1 LTTVAKKR
9 GFIAELIHQQ
19 ELAEKHRQQASAQLV
34 RSQQRAAEQAER
46 HRIRMQELNAMN
58 DRYAA
63 AQAAY
68 EARVAEEQARDAKI
82 AADNQYAADQLA
94 MIDGILIKSVSEPQF
109 SLGALKYT
117 ASHPDFDPGDLDR
130 PTAKPTLAVAPPKPS
145 YTPPPAPQ
153 GMSKLFQ
160 KRQHEAAVE
169 AARAKWNDEVK
180 TWEIYTQRTLP
191 AKNRKLTAQFET
203 AEHTRKEQL
212 AEARAKYDQECADR
226 EAAAQTHAQQV
237 DELLGRVRQHDPE
250 AVLDFIEAILE
261 SSDYPETYPV
271 NFEFEH
277 DADSREVTI
286 SVQVPAPAE
295 MWTLKS
301 AKWVKSAGEI
311 RETRSSQTEQRRRYN
326 TTVAAVAL
334 RTMSELFRAEPS
346 DIVKTISLTLF
357 TKTDDPATGQ
367 QKSFRFVEV
376 AADREQF
383 PQYNLEKLEPAHAL
397 EHMHAAVSKNAFGL
411 KAVSDVRGIRG

>member
-1 LTTVAKKR
+1 VAKKR
-9 GFIAELIHQQ
+9 GLIEQFIELQKTV
-19 ELAEKHRQQASAQLV
+19 EKSRQVSAQLALS
-34 RSQQRAAEQAER
+34 RQRAAEQAER
-46 HRIRMQELNAMN
+46 HRIRMQELEARN
-58 DRYAA
+58 DQYSA

-94 MIDGILIKSVSEPQF
+94 MIDTILTKSVSEPQF

-117 ASHPDFDPGDLDR
+117 ASHPAFDPGDLDR

-145 YTPPPAPQ
+145 YRPPPAPQ

-191 AKNRKLTAQFET
+191 AENRKLNAQFEA
-203 AEHTRKEQL
+203 AELTRKEQL
-212 AEARAKYDQECADR
+212 AAARAKYDQECADR
-226 EAAAQTHAQQV
+226 EAVALAHAQQV
-237 DELLGRVRQHDPE
+237 DALLGRVLHHDPE
-250 AVLDFIEAILE
+250 AVYEFIDAILQ
-261 SSDYPETYPV
+261 SSNYPETYPV
-271 NFEFEH
+271 QSEFEY
-277 DADSREVTI
+277 DAESREVTV
-286 SVQVPAPAE
+286 SVQVPAPAG

-301 AKWVKSAGEI
+301 TKWVKSAGEI
-311 RETRSSQTEQRRRYN
+311 RETRCAQAEQRRRYN

-334 RTMSELFRAEPS
+334 RIMSELFRAEPS
-346 DIVKTISLTLF
+346 DIIKTISLTVF

-383 PQYNLEKLEPAHAL
+383 PQYNLEKVEPADAL
-397 EHMHAAVSKNAFGL
+397 EHMHAAVSKNAFAL
-411 KAVSDVRGIRG
+411 KTVSDIRGIRG

>member
-9 GFIAELIHQQ
+9 GLIEQFIELQKTV
-19 ELAEKHRQQASAQLV
+19 EKSRQVSAQLALS
-34 RSQQRAAEQAER
+34 RQRAAEQAER
-46 HRIRMQELNAMN
+46 HRIRMQELEARN
-58 DRYAA
+58 DQYSA

-94 MIDGILIKSVSEPQF
+94 MIDTILTKSVSEPQF

-117 ASHPDFDPGDLDR
+117 ASHPAFDPGDLGR

-145 YTPPPAPQ
+145 YRPPPAPQ

-169 AARAKWNDEVK
+169 AARAKWNDEVE
-180 TWEIYTQRTLP
+180 TWEIYAQRTLP
-191 AKNRKLTAQFET
+191 AKNRKLTAQFEA

-212 AEARAKYDQECADR
+212 AAARAKYDQECGDR
-226 EAAAQTHAQQV
+226 EAVAHAHAQQV
-237 DELLGRVRQHDPE
+237 DDLLGRVLQHDPE
-250 AVLDFIEAILE
+250 ALLEFIDAILQ

-271 NFEFEH
+271 TSEFEY
-277 DADSREVTI
+277 DVDSREVTV

-301 AKWVKSAGEI
+301 TKWVKSAGEI
-311 RETRSSQTEQRRRYN
+311 RETRSSQAEQRRRYN
-326 TTVAAVAL
+326 TAVAAVAL

-346 DIVKTISLTLF
+346 EIIKTISLTVF
-357 TKTDDPATGQ
+357 TKADDPATGQ
-367 QKSFRFVEV
+367 QKAFHFVEV

-383 PQYNLEKLEPAHAL
+383 PQYNLEKVEPADAL
-397 EHMHAAVSKNAFGL
+397 EHMHAAVSKNAFAL
-411 KAVSDVRGIRG
+411 KAISDVRGIRG